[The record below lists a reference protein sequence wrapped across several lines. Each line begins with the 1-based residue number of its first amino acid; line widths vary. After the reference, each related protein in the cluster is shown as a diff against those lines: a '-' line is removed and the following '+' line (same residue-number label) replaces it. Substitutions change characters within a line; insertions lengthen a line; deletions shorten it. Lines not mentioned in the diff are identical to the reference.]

1 MQRTLIAITGL
12 ALAACSPAAEQAEAP
27 VAPPTPAVTLNQIQ
41 AIGTHN
47 SYKLAIPGPVMEL
60 IKSRNAEAALTLD
73 YAHRPIAEQLDKGA
87 RQLEIDPYYDP
98 QPGALADPMAPKI
111 LAQQGVQLEPY
122 DLSDLT
128 KPGLKVLHASDIDYR
143 SSCHLFTGC
152 LSQVKAWSDAHPDH
166 APILITVNPKHSGIS
181 WEGATPVQPF
191 GREALDQMDAEI
203 LSVFPRERLVT
214 PDDVRGT
221 AATLREGALAGGW
234 PSLEASRGKIIF
246 ALDDAP
252 ERWAPY
258 AEGHPSLQGRLA
270 FVHADKTPDAPEAA
284 FAVMNDPVAQLA
296 DIQQRVREGWL
307 VRTRADADTRE
318 ARTGDKS
325 RYEAA
330 LASGAQYISTDYLWA
345 DERFGT
351 GYTAG
356 IPGGVE
362 ARCNP
367 VNAPEGC
374 DLAR

>member
-1 MQRTLIAITGL
+1 MNRTLIAITGL
-12 ALAACSPAAEQAEAP
+12 ALAACSPAAE
-27 VAPPTPAVTLNQIQ
+27 TPAPEPAAPDIRLNQIQ
-41 AIGTHN
+41 SVGTHN
-47 SYKLAIPGPVMEL
+47 SYKLAIPEPVMEL
-60 IKSRNAEAALTLD
+60 IKARNAEAALTLD

-87 RQLEIDPYYDP
+87 RNLEIDPYYDP
-98 QPGALADPMAPKI
+98 QPGALADPMAPKL
-111 LAQQGVQLEPY
+111 LAQQGVELPPE

-128 KPGLKVLHASDIDYR
+128 KPGLKVLHVSDIDYR

-152 LSQVKAWSDAHPDH
+152 LQQVKAWSDAHPDH
-166 APILITVNPKHSGIS
+166 SPILVTLNPKHTPLS

-234 PSLEASRGKIIF
+234 PTLAASRGKIIF
-246 ALDDAP
+246 AIDDAP

-258 AEGHPSLQGRLA
+258 VEGHPSLQGRVA

-284 FAVMNDPVAQLA
+284 FAVMNEPVGRLA
-296 DIQQRVREGWL
+296 EIQQRVREGWL

-318 ARTGDKS
+318 ARTGDTA
-325 RYEAA
+325 RWEAA
-330 LASGAQYISTDYLWA
+330 LASGAQFISTDYLWP
-345 DERFGT
+345 DDRFGT
-351 GYTAG
+351 NYAVGL
-356 IPGGVE
+356 PGDAE

-367 VNAPEGC
+367 VNAPQGC
-374 DLAR
+374 SLAR